1 MKIFH
6 TQRARTRGFTL
17 VELMIVVAIIGI
29 LAAIG
34 GVAYTKYVKS
44 AKITQL
50 KQYAMEVAS
59 AQEQYKSQNSGYFNP
74 SNPATPYAEGNTE
87 WERLLGFSKKG
98 LAAQGITVFTEAG
111 GASGTCSICD
121 GVDPS
126 FNTIWYAVR
135 VRQDFKTGDD
145 KATTIILHNELPGP
159 VLLNEGM

>member
-1 MKIFH
+1 MNIFNARH
-6 TQRARTRGFTL
+6 TAPRGFTL

-50 KQYAMEVAS
+50 KQYAMEVAN
-59 AQEQYKSQNSGYFNP
+59 AQEQYKSQNSGYFKP
-74 SNPATPYAEGNTE
+74 ATPATPYAEGNTE

-111 GASGTCSICD
+111 GAAGPCSICD

-126 FNTIWYAVR
+126 FSTIWYAVR
-135 VRQDFKTGDD
+135 VRQDFKSGDGA
-145 KATTIILHNELPGP
+145 ATTIILHNELPSP